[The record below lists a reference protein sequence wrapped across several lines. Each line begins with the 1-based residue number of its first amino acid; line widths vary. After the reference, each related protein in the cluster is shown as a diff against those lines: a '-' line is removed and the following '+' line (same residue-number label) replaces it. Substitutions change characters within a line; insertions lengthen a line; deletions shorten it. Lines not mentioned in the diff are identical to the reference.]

1 MTLFNSPAAAPA
13 PADTIKD
20 GTDRSFMQDV
30 VEASRAVPVV
40 VDFWAPWCGPC
51 KQLGPAIEKVVTAA
65 RGAVKLVKINID
77 ENPAIAGQLRVQS
90 IPAVYA
96 FFQGRPVDAFVG
108 ALPESQIKQ
117 WVDRLVQ
124 MAGGPPGAEDI
135 EAALAEAKSMLDDG
149 DAQTAAEIYSQ
160 VLEIDPANG
169 PAFAGMVRCLI
180 AAGRLDDA
188 KAMLAD
194 APKDVA
200 GHPDVVSVKA
210 SIELMGQTQ
219 AAGPVPEL
227 MERLARN
234 PDDHQT
240 RHDLAMA
247 LFAADKREAAVDELL
262 ELIRRDREWNEQA
275 GRKQLLKLFEAFGP
289 TDKLTVQARRRLSSI
304 LFS

>member
-1 MTLFNSPAAAPA
+1 MTLFTSPAAAPP
-13 PADTIKD
+13 PADLIKD
-20 GTDRSFMQDV
+20 GTDRTFMQDV
-30 VEASRAVPVV
+30 VEASRTTPVV

-51 KQLGPAIEKVVTAA
+51 KQLGPAIEKVVAGA

-135 EAALAEAKSMLDDG
+135 EAALAEAKSMLDGG
-149 DAQTAAEIYSQ
+149 DPQTAAEIYSQ
-160 VLEIDPANG
+160 VLEVDPANG
-169 PAFAGMVRCLI
+169 PAFAGMVRCLM

-194 APKDVA
+194 APKEVA

-210 SIELMGQTQ
+210 SIELMGETK

-240 RHDLAMA
+240 RYDLAMA

-262 ELIRRDREWNEQA
+262 EIIRRDRDWNEQA
-275 GRKQLLKLFEAFGP
+275 ARKQLLKLFEAFGP
-289 TDKLTVQARRRLSSI
+289 TDKLTVQGRRRLSSI

>member
-169 PAFAGMVRCLI
+169 PAFAGMVRCLM
-180 AAGRLDDA
+180 ASGRLDDA

-240 RHDLAMA
+240 RYDLAMA